1 MKRAL
6 LFFILILVSC
16 AEVYA
21 WRYENKNWKFRIDEL
36 DDKTIVDESKW
47 YKVFTRD
54 KERVD
59 ILLFYTKSE
68 VEWEDLNAGERAMSN
83 QGMVEYTNRYTYHFL
98 RKLDSIYL
106 TIDSTYKLVYEKR
119 KPFSCKLTRIYE
131 SPTGHKVKTVGY
143 YSKNVLYY
151 FVGGY
156 TDKPALFDH
165 LIHNF
170 KSSLTNSAEGLF
182 SIWQDKISGEK
193 GKGFRAVSGKFIG
206 FMLKALWPALIIV
219 ICVTLIVS
227 FFSARSYFL
236 GTIFAI
242 ISLFAISFLCC
253 HELFMNWIMGYGP
266 LWKVL
271 LSVVIAVA
279 QIFSS

>member
-6 LFFILILVSC
+6 LFFVLILVSC

-68 VEWEDLNAGERAMSN
+68 VEWEDLDAGERAMN
-83 QGMVEYTNRYTYHFL
+83 VQGVEYTNRYTYHFL

-143 YSKNVLYY
+143 YTKNVLYY

-156 TDKPALFDH
+156 TDEPTLFDH
-165 LIHNF
+165 MVRNF

-193 GKGFRAVSGKFIG
+193 EKSFRAVFGGFIG
-206 FMLKALWPALIIV
+206 LLLRSLWPIIIIG
-219 ICVTLIVS
+219 ICIILTS
-227 FFSARSYFL
+227 KFFSAQSYFL
-236 GTIFAI
+236 GILFAI

-253 HELFMNWIMGYGP
+253 HEIFMNWIMGYGP

-271 LSVVIAVA
+271 LSVVIAIV

>member
-6 LFFILILVSC
+6 LFFVLILVSC
-16 AEVYA
+16 TEVYA

-36 DDKTIVDESKW
+36 DNKTIVDESKW

-68 VEWEDLNAGERAMSN
+68 VEWEDLNSGERAMN
-83 QGMVEYTNRYTYHFL
+83 VQGVEFTNRYTYHFL

-151 FVGGY
+151 FIGGY
-156 TDKPALFDH
+156 TDEPALFDH

-193 GKGFRAVSGKFIG
+193 EKSFRAFLGEFLG
-206 FMLKALWPALIIV
+206 LMLRSLWPIIIIG
-219 ICVTLIVS
+219 ICFILTS
-227 FFSARSYFL
+227 KFFSAQSYFL
-236 GTIFAI
+236 GILFAI

-253 HELFMNWIMGYGP
+253 HEIFMNWIMGYGP

-271 LSVVIAVA
+271 LSVVIAIV